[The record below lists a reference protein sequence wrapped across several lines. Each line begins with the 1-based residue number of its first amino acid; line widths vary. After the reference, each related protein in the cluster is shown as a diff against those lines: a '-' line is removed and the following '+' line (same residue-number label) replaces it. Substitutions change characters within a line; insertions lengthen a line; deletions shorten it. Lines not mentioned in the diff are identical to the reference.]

1 MRIAEGVQCCRDGEL
16 IIACDVHHWGPI
28 RLEGLVFGVKREV
41 ANNICVPS
49 NLIYVNRSNS
59 SHVSSD
65 FNSAFRHLHF
75 VAKLDEVL
83 WGSLIPLLQRDVR

>member
-1 MRIAEGVQCCRDGEL
+1 MLVWERSHRIVDYCLRCLRL
-16 IIACDVHHWGPI
+16 GPI
-28 RLEGLVFGVKREV
+28 GLEGLVFGVKREV

-49 NLIYVNRSNS
+49 YIICVNRSNS

-65 FNSAFRHLHF
+65 FNSAFQYLHF

-83 WGSLIPLLQRDVR
+83 WGSLISLPLRDVR